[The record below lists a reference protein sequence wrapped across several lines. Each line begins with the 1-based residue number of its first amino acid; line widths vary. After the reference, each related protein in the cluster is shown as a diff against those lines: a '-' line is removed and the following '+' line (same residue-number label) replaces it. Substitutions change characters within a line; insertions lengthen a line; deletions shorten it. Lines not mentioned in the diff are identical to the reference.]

1 MGKKRK
7 GGSSKNNES
16 VKVIVRVRPLNSKEK
31 NNNSSFILDI
41 AKNTGSIQINKPG
54 NNNRGASKSFTYD
67 AVFPP

>member
-1 MGKKRK
+1 MPKGKSKGGKKP
-7 GGSSKNNES
+7 SEC